1 MHRTQLYLDD
11 DLWKL
16 LHATARGAG
25 STISELVRG
34 AVREKYA
41 LDTGIRREAFQ
52 QVAGL
57 WKDREDPGG
66 TAQYV
71 RRLRNGSRLKKLAR

>member
-16 LHATARGAG
+16 LHAIARDAG
-25 STISELVRG
+25 STISGVVRG
-34 AVREKYA
+34 AVREKYGIDPA
-41 LDTGIRREAFQ
+41 IRREAFQ

-57 WKDREDPGG
+57 WKDREDLGG

-71 RRLRNGSRLKKLAR
+71 RRLRGGSRLKKLAR